1 MPLSDWTTSYTSSQS
16 PYSPPSKHQLCP
28 PHMLSPPDGASWW
41 GIISERFTSELWGT
55 SLSILSSSYGCHSP
69 GTSSTRLLF
78 QYFTFWYHHFFHVVP
93 PVWKMLT
100 ALYIVDLLISAFSLC
115 SFRPSTLSIKCLQFV
130 IHSVVS
136 VFLPGLWPIYL
147 QYLFNKYK

>member
-1 MPLSDWTTSYTSSQS
+1 
-16 PYSPPSKHQLCP
+16 
-28 PHMLSPPDGASWW
+28 MLSPPDGASWW

-55 SLSILSSSYGCHSP
+55 SLSVLSSSYGCHSP

-78 QYFTFWYHHFFHVVP
+78 QYSTFWYHHFFHVVP

-136 VFLPGLWPIYL
+136 VFLPGLYIYSI
-147 QYLFNKYK
+147 YSININSKVDTFTMNYKSNFPLYFSLGSFWVYFEKM